1 MARDSKIKRAILLE
15 YAEDTDIVNHK
26 KWLLHNVWIRFG
38 WHDSKSLMR
47 NLEAM
52 PMAWSIDRALR
63 DLRVEGKIK
72 LAKDIEEERF
82 KQFKAETERR
92 SKRKW
97 GR

>member
-1 MARDSKIKRAILLE
+1 MARDSKIKRAILIE
-15 YAEDTDIVNHK
+15 YSENKDVVNDK
-26 KWLLHNVWIRFG
+26 KLLLTKVWIRFG
-38 WHDSKSLMR
+38 WDHQAPMYK
-47 NLEAM
+47 NIENM

-63 DLRVEGKIK
+63 ELRVEGKIK